1 MEKQLSINT
10 IFCEAL
16 GKSGKDPFLTF
27 QPKTS
32 NDYLGGA
39 AAIANNVAVFSN
51 KVEFISMIGEK
62 MEYQNF
68 IKKNLRNKFLSQ
80 EDVYITRQRH
90 RTNLEKCIEH
100 LKNFEKKKSIEDF
113 DKAAE
118 DLRLATRALG
128 MIVGNVDVEEIEQIR
143 KEVMKLNPLGVGS
156 KDLKEYLTFQIGD
169 SNIISNKIVEN
180 YFDDFLNQDKDKIKQ
195 HINCT
200 DKEIDEALSF
210 ISDQNFSPILDNDLG
225 IENVLPDAI
234 VKEKEDKWLILIND
248 RLLNKYQISQDYLDA
263 AMNSNSSKEEKT
275 FLKNHISDAQN
286 ILDTLNYR
294 SNTLKDVIEQI
305 LLVQGNFLRNKSKFL
320 NPLKLED
327 IANKID
333 KDISSISRV
342 VKNKYIDTPIGLISL
357 KSLFSNALTKKSG
370 KTASTNELK
379 KVMLEIIDAEDKK
392 SPLSDS
398 DVVDKLNE
406 KDFLIAR
413 RTVAKYRKLLDIK
426 NVNQRIEK

>member
-1 MEKQLSINT
+1 MNKLSTKLRQKQSIVPQQIIKSRLLELSID
-10 IFCEAL
+10 E
-16 GKSGKDPFLTF
+16 
-27 QPKTS
+27 
-32 NDYLGGA
+32 
-39 AAIANNVAVFSN
+39 
-51 KVEFISMIGEK
+51 
-62 MEYQNF
+62 
-68 IKKNLRNKFLSQ
+68 
-80 EDVYITRQRH
+80 
-90 RTNLEKCIEH
+90 LEKDLENEIQVNPVIE
-100 LKNFEKKKSIEDF
+100 EKSIEESRSNNQIDSF
-113 DKAAE
+113 QDQSSYELFLANIPESKDITDDLITQIDTSNLDEKSKLIGKEIVFNLDKNGFLDIELELIA
-118 DLRLATRALG
+118 DNH
-128 MIVGNVDVEEIEQIR
+128 NVDVEEIEQVR
-143 KEVMKLNPLGVGS
+143 KEVMELNPVGVGS

-169 SNIISNKIVEN
+169 SNALSNKIVEN

-200 DKEIDEALSF
+200 DKEIDEAFSF

-234 VKEKEDKWLILIND
+234 VKEKENKWLILIND

-305 LLVQGNFLRNKSKFL
+305 LLVQGNFLSNKSEFL

-333 KDISSISRV
+333 KDISSVSRV

-398 DVVDKLNE
+398 DIVEKLNE

>member
-1 MEKQLSINT
+1 MNKLSTKLRQKQSIVPQQIIKSRLLELSID
-10 IFCEAL
+10 E
-16 GKSGKDPFLTF
+16 
-27 QPKTS
+27 
-32 NDYLGGA
+32 
-39 AAIANNVAVFSN
+39 
-51 KVEFISMIGEK
+51 
-62 MEYQNF
+62 
-68 IKKNLRNKFLSQ
+68 
-80 EDVYITRQRH
+80 
-90 RTNLEKCIEH
+90 LEKDLENEIQVNPVIE
-100 LKNFEKKKSIEDF
+100 EKSIEESRSNNQIDSF
-113 DKAAE
+113 QDQSSYELFLANIPESRDITDDLITQIDTSNLDEKSKLIGKEIVFNLDKNGFLDIELELIA
-118 DLRLATRALG
+118 DNH
-128 MIVGNVDVEEIEQIR
+128 NVDVEEIEQIR
-143 KEVMKLNPLGVGS
+143 KEVMELNPVGVGS

-169 SNIISNKIVEN
+169 SNALSNKIVEN

-195 HINCT
+195 HINCS
-200 DKEIDEALSF
+200 DKEIDEAFSF

-305 LLVQGNFLRNKSKFL
+305 LLVQGNFLSNKSEFL

-398 DVVDKLNE
+398 DIVEKLNE

-426 NVNQRIEK
+426 NVNHRKEK

>member
-1 MEKQLSINT
+1 MSKFSTKFKQKQSIVPQQIIKSKLLELSID
-10 IFCEAL
+10 E
-16 GKSGKDPFLTF
+16 
-27 QPKTS
+27 
-32 NDYLGGA
+32 
-39 AAIANNVAVFSN
+39 
-51 KVEFISMIGEK
+51 
-62 MEYQNF
+62 
-68 IKKNLRNKFLSQ
+68 
-80 EDVYITRQRH
+80 
-90 RTNLEKCIEH
+90 LEKDLENEIQVNPVIE
-100 LKNFEKKKSIEDF
+100 EKSIEESRSNNQVDSF
-113 DKAAE
+113 QDQSSYELFLANIPESKDIPDDLITQIDTSNLDEISKLIGKEIVFNLDKNGFLDIELELIA
-118 DLRLATRALG
+118 DNH
-128 MIVGNVDVEEIEQIR
+128 NVDVEEIEQIR
-143 KEVMKLNPLGVGS
+143 KEVMELNPVGVGS

-169 SNIISNKIVEN
+169 SNTLSNKIVEN

-200 DKEIDEALSF
+200 DKEIDEAFSF

-305 LLVQGNFLRNKSKFL
+305 LLVQGNFLSNKSEFL

-398 DVVDKLNE
+398 DIVEKLNE

>member
-1 MEKQLSINT
+1 MNKLSTKLRQKQSIVPQQIIKSRLLELSID
-10 IFCEAL
+10 E
-16 GKSGKDPFLTF
+16 
-27 QPKTS
+27 
-32 NDYLGGA
+32 
-39 AAIANNVAVFSN
+39 
-51 KVEFISMIGEK
+51 
-62 MEYQNF
+62 
-68 IKKNLRNKFLSQ
+68 
-80 EDVYITRQRH
+80 
-90 RTNLEKCIEH
+90 LEKDLENEIQVNPVIE
-100 LKNFEKKKSIEDF
+100 EKSIEESRSNNQVDSF
-113 DKAAE
+113 QDQSSYELFLANIPESKDITDDLITQIDTSNLDEKSKLIGKEIVFNLDKNGFLDIELELIA
-118 DLRLATRALG
+118 DNH
-128 MIVGNVDVEEIEQIR
+128 NVDVEEIEQIR
-143 KEVMKLNPLGVGS
+143 KEVMKLNPEGVGS

-169 SNIISNKIVEN
+169 SNILSNKIVEN

-200 DKEIDEALSF
+200 DKEIDEAFSF

-305 LLVQGNFLRNKSKFL
+305 LLVQGNFLSNKSEFL

-398 DVVDKLNE
+398 DIVEKLNE

>member
-1 MEKQLSINT
+1 MNKLSTKLRQKQSIVPQQIIKSRLLELSIDELEKDLENE
-10 IFCEAL
+10 IQVNPVIEE
-16 GKSGKDPFLTF
+16 KSIQESRLNNQVDSFQDQSSYELFLANIPESKDITDDLIT
-27 QPKTS
+27 QIDTS
-32 NDYLGGA
+32 NLDEKSKLIGKEIVFNLDKNGFLDIELEL
-39 AAIANNVAVFSN
+39 IADN
-51 KVEFISMIGEK
+51 
-62 MEYQNF
+62 
-68 IKKNLRNKFLSQ
+68 
-80 EDVYITRQRH
+80 H
-90 RTNLEKCIEH
+90 
-100 LKNFEKKKSIEDF
+100 
-113 DKAAE
+113 
-118 DLRLATRALG
+118 
-128 MIVGNVDVEEIEQIR
+128 NVDVEEIEQIR
-143 KEVMKLNPLGVGS
+143 KEVMELNPVGVGS
-156 KDLKEYLTFQIGD
+156 KDLKEYLTFQIGN
-169 SNIISNKIVEN
+169 SNTLSNKIVEN
-180 YFDDFLNQDKDKIKQ
+180 YFDDFLNQDKDKIKK

-200 DKEIDEALSF
+200 DKEIDEAFSF

-305 LLVQGNFLRNKSKFL
+305 LLVQGNFLSNKSEFL

-342 VKNKYIDTPIGLISL
+342 VKNKYIDAPIGLISL
-357 KSLFSNALTKKSG
+357 KSLFSNTLTKKSG

-398 DVVDKLNE
+398 DIVEKLNE

>member
-1 MEKQLSINT
+1 MNKLSTKLRQKQSIVPQQIIKSRLLELSID
-10 IFCEAL
+10 E
-16 GKSGKDPFLTF
+16 
-27 QPKTS
+27 
-32 NDYLGGA
+32 
-39 AAIANNVAVFSN
+39 
-51 KVEFISMIGEK
+51 
-62 MEYQNF
+62 
-68 IKKNLRNKFLSQ
+68 
-80 EDVYITRQRH
+80 
-90 RTNLEKCIEH
+90 LEKDLENEIQVNPVIE
-100 LKNFEKKKSIEDF
+100 EKSIEESRSNNQVDSF
-113 DKAAE
+113 QDQSSYELFLANIPESRDITDDLITQIDTSNLDEKSKLIGKEIVFNLDKNGFLDIELELIA
-118 DLRLATRALG
+118 DNH
-128 MIVGNVDVEEIEQIR
+128 NVDVEEIEQIR
-143 KEVMKLNPLGVGS
+143 KEVMELNPVGVGS

-169 SNIISNKIVEN
+169 SNALSIKIVEN
-180 YFDDFLNQDKDKIKQ
+180 YFDDFLNQDKEKIKQ

-200 DKEIDEALSF
+200 NKEIDEAFSF

-305 LLVQGNFLRNKSKFL
+305 LLVQGNFLSNKSEFL

-398 DVVDKLNE
+398 DIAEKLNE
-406 KDFLIAR
+406 KDFLVAR

>member
-1 MEKQLSINT
+1 MNKLSTKLRQKQSIVPQQIIKSRLLELSID
-10 IFCEAL
+10 E
-16 GKSGKDPFLTF
+16 
-27 QPKTS
+27 
-32 NDYLGGA
+32 
-39 AAIANNVAVFSN
+39 
-51 KVEFISMIGEK
+51 
-62 MEYQNF
+62 
-68 IKKNLRNKFLSQ
+68 
-80 EDVYITRQRH
+80 
-90 RTNLEKCIEH
+90 LEKDLENEIQVNPVIE
-100 LKNFEKKKSIEDF
+100 EKSIEESRSNNQVDSF
-113 DKAAE
+113 QDQSSYELFLANIPESKDITDDLITQIDTSNLDEKSKLIGKEIVFNLDKNGFLDIELELIA
-118 DLRLATRALG
+118 DNH
-128 MIVGNVDVEEIEQIR
+128 NVDVEEIEQIR
-143 KEVMKLNPLGVGS
+143 KEVMELNPVGVGS
-156 KDLKEYLTFQIGD
+156 KDLKEYLTFQIGN
-169 SNIISNKIVEN
+169 SNTLSNKIVEN

-200 DKEIDEALSF
+200 DKKIDEAFSF

-263 AMNSNSSKEEKT
+263 AMNSNSSNEEKT

-305 LLVQGNFLRNKSKFL
+305 LLVQGNFLSNKSEFL

-379 KVMLEIIDAEDKK
+379 KVILEIIDAEDKK

-398 DVVDKLNE
+398 DIVEKLNE
-406 KDFLIAR
+406 KDFLVAR

-426 NVNQRIEK
+426 NVSQRIEK

>member
-1 MEKQLSINT
+1 MNKLSTKLRQKQSIVPQQIIKSKLLELSVD
-10 IFCEAL
+10 E
-16 GKSGKDPFLTF
+16 
-27 QPKTS
+27 
-32 NDYLGGA
+32 
-39 AAIANNVAVFSN
+39 
-51 KVEFISMIGEK
+51 
-62 MEYQNF
+62 
-68 IKKNLRNKFLSQ
+68 
-80 EDVYITRQRH
+80 
-90 RTNLEKCIEH
+90 LEKDLENEIQVNPVIE
-100 LKNFEKKKSIEDF
+100 EKSIEESRSNNQVDSF
-113 DKAAE
+113 QDQSSYELFLANIPESRDITDDLITQIDTSNLDEKSKLIGKEIVFNLDKNGFLDIELELIA
-118 DLRLATRALG
+118 DNH
-128 MIVGNVDVEEIEQIR
+128 NVDVEEIEQVR
-143 KEVMKLNPLGVGS
+143 KEVMELNPLGVGS

-169 SNIISNKIVEN
+169 SNALSNKIVEN

-210 ISDQNFSPILDNDLG
+210 ISDQNFSPILDNELG

-248 RLLNKYQISQDYLDA
+248 RLLDKYQISQDYLDA

-294 SNTLKDVIEQI
+294 FNTLKDVIEQI
-305 LLVQGNFLRNKSKFL
+305 LLVQGNFLSNKSEFL

-398 DVVDKLNE
+398 DIVEKLNE

-413 RTVAKYRKLLDIK
+413 RTVAKYRKLLGIK

>member
-1 MEKQLSINT
+1 MNKLSTKLRQKQSIVPQQIIKSRLLELSID
-10 IFCEAL
+10 E
-16 GKSGKDPFLTF
+16 
-27 QPKTS
+27 
-32 NDYLGGA
+32 
-39 AAIANNVAVFSN
+39 
-51 KVEFISMIGEK
+51 
-62 MEYQNF
+62 
-68 IKKNLRNKFLSQ
+68 
-80 EDVYITRQRH
+80 
-90 RTNLEKCIEH
+90 LEKDLENEIQVNPVIE
-100 LKNFEKKKSIEDF
+100 EKSIEESRSNNQVDSF
-113 DKAAE
+113 QDQSSYELFLANIPESRDITDDLITQIDTSNLDEKSKLIGKEIVFNLDKNGFLDIELELIA
-118 DLRLATRALG
+118 DNH
-128 MIVGNVDVEEIEQIR
+128 NVDVEEIEQVR
-143 KEVMKLNPLGVGS
+143 KEVMELNPVGVGS

-169 SNIISNKIVEN
+169 SNALSNKIVEN

-200 DKEIDEALSF
+200 DKEIDEAFSF

-234 VKEKEDKWLILIND
+234 VKEKEDMWLILIND

-305 LLVQGNFLRNKSKFL
+305 LLVQGNFLSNKSEFL

-327 IANKID
+327 IASKID

-398 DVVDKLNE
+398 DIVEKLNE

>member
-1 MEKQLSINT
+1 MNKLSTKLRQKQSIVPQQIIKSRLLELSID
-10 IFCEAL
+10 E
-16 GKSGKDPFLTF
+16 
-27 QPKTS
+27 
-32 NDYLGGA
+32 
-39 AAIANNVAVFSN
+39 
-51 KVEFISMIGEK
+51 
-62 MEYQNF
+62 
-68 IKKNLRNKFLSQ
+68 
-80 EDVYITRQRH
+80 
-90 RTNLEKCIEH
+90 LEKDLENEIQVNPVIE
-100 LKNFEKKKSIEDF
+100 EKSIEESRSNNQVDSF
-113 DKAAE
+113 QDQSSYELFLANIPESKDITDELITQIDTSNLDEKSKLIGKEIVFNLDKNGFLDIELELIA
-118 DLRLATRALG
+118 DNH
-128 MIVGNVDVEEIEQIR
+128 NVDVEEIEQIR
-143 KEVMKLNPLGVGS
+143 KEVMELNPVGVGS

-169 SNIISNKIVEN
+169 SNTLSNKIVEN

-200 DKEIDEALSF
+200 DKEIDEAFSF

-305 LLVQGNFLRNKSKFL
+305 LLVQGNFLSNKSEFL

-398 DVVDKLNE
+398 DIVEKLNE

>member
-1 MEKQLSINT
+1 MNKLSTKLRQKQSIVPQQIIKSRLLELSIDELEKDLENE
-10 IFCEAL
+10 IQVNPVIEE
-16 GKSGKDPFLTF
+16 KSIQESRLNNQVDSFQDQSSYELFLANIPESKDITDDLIT
-27 QPKTS
+27 QIDTS
-32 NDYLGGA
+32 NLDEKSKLIGKEIVFNLDKNGFLDIELEL
-39 AAIANNVAVFSN
+39 IADN
-51 KVEFISMIGEK
+51 
-62 MEYQNF
+62 
-68 IKKNLRNKFLSQ
+68 
-80 EDVYITRQRH
+80 H
-90 RTNLEKCIEH
+90 
-100 LKNFEKKKSIEDF
+100 
-113 DKAAE
+113 
-118 DLRLATRALG
+118 
-128 MIVGNVDVEEIEQIR
+128 NVDVEEVEQIR
-143 KEVMKLNPLGVGS
+143 KEVMELNPVGVGS
-156 KDLKEYLTFQIGD
+156 KDLKEYLTFQIGN
-169 SNIISNKIVEN
+169 SNTLSNKIVEN

-200 DKEIDEALSF
+200 DKEIDEAFSF

-305 LLVQGNFLRNKSKFL
+305 LLVQGNFLSNKSEFL

-398 DVVDKLNE
+398 DIVEKLNE

>member
-1 MEKQLSINT
+1 MNKLSTKLRQKQSIVPQQIIKSRLLELSID
-10 IFCEAL
+10 E
-16 GKSGKDPFLTF
+16 
-27 QPKTS
+27 
-32 NDYLGGA
+32 
-39 AAIANNVAVFSN
+39 
-51 KVEFISMIGEK
+51 
-62 MEYQNF
+62 
-68 IKKNLRNKFLSQ
+68 
-80 EDVYITRQRH
+80 
-90 RTNLEKCIEH
+90 LEKDLENEIQVNPVIE
-100 LKNFEKKKSIEDF
+100 EKSIEESRSNNQVDSF
-113 DKAAE
+113 QDQSSYELFLANIPENKDITDDLITQIDTSNLDEKSKLIGKEIVFNLDKNGFLDIELELIA
-118 DLRLATRALG
+118 DNH
-128 MIVGNVDVEEIEQIR
+128 NVDVEEIEQIR
-143 KEVMKLNPLGVGS
+143 KEVMKLNPEGVGS

-169 SNIISNKIVEN
+169 SNTLSNKIVEN

-200 DKEIDEALSF
+200 DKEIDEAFSF

-398 DVVDKLNE
+398 DIVEKLNE

>member
-1 MEKQLSINT
+1 M
-10 IFCEAL
+10 
-16 GKSGKDPFLTF
+16 
-27 QPKTS
+27 
-32 NDYLGGA
+32 
-39 AAIANNVAVFSN
+39 
-51 KVEFISMIGEK
+51 
-62 MEYQNF
+62 
-68 IKKNLRNKFLSQ
+68 
-80 EDVYITRQRH
+80 
-90 RTNLEKCIEH
+90 
-100 LKNFEKKKSIEDF
+100 
-113 DKAAE
+113 
-118 DLRLATRALG
+118 
-128 MIVGNVDVEEIEQIR
+128 
-143 KEVMKLNPLGVGS
+143 
-156 KDLKEYLTFQIGD
+156 
-169 SNIISNKIVEN
+169 
-180 YFDDFLNQDKDKIKQ
+180 
-195 HINCT
+195 
-200 DKEIDEALSF
+200 
-210 ISDQNFSPILDNDLG
+210 
-225 IENVLPDAI
+225 
-234 VKEKEDKWLILIND
+234 ILIND

-263 AMNSNSSKEEKT
+263 AMNSNSSKEEKI

-305 LLVQGNFLRNKSKFL
+305 LLVQGNFLSNKSEFL

-398 DVVDKLNE
+398 DIVEKLNE

>member
-1 MEKQLSINT
+1 MNKLSTKLRQKQSIVPQQIIKSRLLELSID
-10 IFCEAL
+10 E
-16 GKSGKDPFLTF
+16 
-27 QPKTS
+27 
-32 NDYLGGA
+32 
-39 AAIANNVAVFSN
+39 
-51 KVEFISMIGEK
+51 
-62 MEYQNF
+62 
-68 IKKNLRNKFLSQ
+68 
-80 EDVYITRQRH
+80 
-90 RTNLEKCIEH
+90 LEKDLENEIQVNPVIE
-100 LKNFEKKKSIEDF
+100 EKSIEESRSNNQVDSF
-113 DKAAE
+113 QDQSSYELFLANIPESRDITDDLITQIDTSNLDEKSKLIGKEIVFNLDKNGFLDIELELIA
-118 DLRLATRALG
+118 DNH
-128 MIVGNVDVEEIEQIR
+128 NVDVEEIEQVR
-143 KEVMKLNPLGVGS
+143 KEVMELNPVGVGS

-169 SNIISNKIVEN
+169 SNALSNKIVEN

-200 DKEIDEALSF
+200 DKEIDEAFSF

-305 LLVQGNFLRNKSKFL
+305 LLVQGNFLSNKSEFL

-357 KSLFSNALTKKSG
+357 KSLFSNELTKKSG
-370 KTASTNELK
+370 KIASTNELK

-398 DVVDKLNE
+398 DIVEKLNE
-406 KDFLIAR
+406 KDFLVAR

-426 NVNQRIEK
+426 NVNKRIEK

>member
-1 MEKQLSINT
+1 MNKLSTKLRQKQSIVPQQIIKSRLLELSID
-10 IFCEAL
+10 E
-16 GKSGKDPFLTF
+16 
-27 QPKTS
+27 
-32 NDYLGGA
+32 
-39 AAIANNVAVFSN
+39 
-51 KVEFISMIGEK
+51 
-62 MEYQNF
+62 
-68 IKKNLRNKFLSQ
+68 
-80 EDVYITRQRH
+80 
-90 RTNLEKCIEH
+90 LEKDLENEIQVNPVIE
-100 LKNFEKKKSIEDF
+100 EKSIEESRSNNQIDSF
-113 DKAAE
+113 QDQSSYELFLANIPESKDITDDLITQIDTSNLDEKSKLIGKEIVFNLDKNGFLDIELELIA
-118 DLRLATRALG
+118 DNH
-128 MIVGNVDVEEIEQIR
+128 NVDVEEIEQIR

-200 DKEIDEALSF
+200 DKEIDEAFSL

-305 LLVQGNFLRNKSKFL
+305 LLVQGNFLSNKSEFL

-370 KTASTNELK
+370 KIASTNELK

-398 DVVDKLNE
+398 DIVEKLNE
-406 KDFLIAR
+406 KDFLVAR

>member
-1 MEKQLSINT
+1 MNKLSTKLRQKQSIVPQQIIKSRLLELSID
-10 IFCEAL
+10 E
-16 GKSGKDPFLTF
+16 
-27 QPKTS
+27 
-32 NDYLGGA
+32 
-39 AAIANNVAVFSN
+39 
-51 KVEFISMIGEK
+51 
-62 MEYQNF
+62 
-68 IKKNLRNKFLSQ
+68 
-80 EDVYITRQRH
+80 
-90 RTNLEKCIEH
+90 LEKDLENEIQVNPVIE
-100 LKNFEKKKSIEDF
+100 EKSIEESRSNNQVDSF
-113 DKAAE
+113 QDQSSYELFLANIPESKDITDDLITQIDTSNLDEISKLIGKEIVFNLDKNGFLDIELELIA
-118 DLRLATRALG
+118 DNH
-128 MIVGNVDVEEIEQIR
+128 NVDVEEIEQIR
-143 KEVMKLNPLGVGS
+143 KEVMELNPVGVGS

-169 SNIISNKIVEN
+169 SNALSNKIVEN

-195 HINCT
+195 HINCS
-200 DKEIDEALSF
+200 DKEIDEAFSF

-305 LLVQGNFLRNKSKFL
+305 LLVQGNFLSNKSEFL

-398 DVVDKLNE
+398 DIVEKLNE

>member
-1 MEKQLSINT
+1 MNKLSTKLRQKQSIVPQQIIKSRLLELSID
-10 IFCEAL
+10 E
-16 GKSGKDPFLTF
+16 
-27 QPKTS
+27 
-32 NDYLGGA
+32 
-39 AAIANNVAVFSN
+39 
-51 KVEFISMIGEK
+51 
-62 MEYQNF
+62 
-68 IKKNLRNKFLSQ
+68 
-80 EDVYITRQRH
+80 
-90 RTNLEKCIEH
+90 LEKDLENEIQVNPVIE
-100 LKNFEKKKSIEDF
+100 EKSIEESRSNNQVDSF
-113 DKAAE
+113 QDQSSYELFLANVPESKDITDDLITQIDTSNLDEKSKLIGKEIVFNLDKNGFLDIELELIA
-118 DLRLATRALG
+118 DNH
-128 MIVGNVDVEEIEQIR
+128 NVDVEEIEQIR
-143 KEVMKLNPLGVGS
+143 KEVMKLNPEGVGS

-169 SNIISNKIVEN
+169 SNTLSNKIVEN

-200 DKEIDEALSF
+200 DKEIDEAFSF

-305 LLVQGNFLRNKSKFL
+305 LLVQGNFLSNKSEFL

-398 DVVDKLNE
+398 DIVEKLNE

>member
-1 MEKQLSINT
+1 MNKLSTKLRQKQSIVPQQIIKSRLLELSID
-10 IFCEAL
+10 E
-16 GKSGKDPFLTF
+16 
-27 QPKTS
+27 
-32 NDYLGGA
+32 
-39 AAIANNVAVFSN
+39 
-51 KVEFISMIGEK
+51 
-62 MEYQNF
+62 
-68 IKKNLRNKFLSQ
+68 
-80 EDVYITRQRH
+80 
-90 RTNLEKCIEH
+90 LEKDLENEIQVNPVIE
-100 LKNFEKKKSIEDF
+100 EKSIEESRSNNQVDSF
-113 DKAAE
+113 QDQSSYELFLANIPESKDITDDLITQIDTSNLDEKSKLIGKEIVFNLDKNGFLDIELELIA
-118 DLRLATRALG
+118 DNH
-128 MIVGNVDVEEIEQIR
+128 NVDVEEIEQIR
-143 KEVMKLNPLGVGS
+143 KEVMKLNPEGVGS

-169 SNIISNKIVEN
+169 SNILSNKIVEN

-200 DKEIDEALSF
+200 DKEIDEAFSF

-263 AMNSNSSKEEKT
+263 AMNSNSSKEEKI

-305 LLVQGNFLRNKSKFL
+305 LLVQGNFLSNKSEFL

-398 DVVDKLNE
+398 DIVEKLNE